1 MNESC
6 KLALNL
12 GVFFT
17 ERPWLNYVICLPQ
30 SFVKW
35 ESQYFIQRVSVRILK
50 RQQTYKVIK
59 TMSCT
64 EAFNKS
70 VIISAGPPY
79 LQVPHPPTEPNE
91 TIWGEKNSR
100 KKVPKTK
107 I

>member
-1 MNESC
+1 
-6 KLALNL
+6 
-12 GVFFT
+12 
-17 ERPWLNYVICLPQ
+17 
-30 SFVKW
+30 
-35 ESQYFIQRVSVRILK
+35 
-50 RQQTYKVIK
+50 
-59 TMSCT
+59 MSCT

-107 I
+107 IWVGHAPSIYIVFTTIYTAFTLDIRDYT